1 MAIFQSDGTSP
12 EFKETLKMTCKSGAT
27 TSAVSFQNR
36 VLIRSGPEA
45 L

>member
-1 MAIFQSDGTSP
+1 MGDHGTSP
-12 EFKETLKMTCKSGAT
+12 EFREALKMTCRIGAI
-27 TSAVSFQNR
+27 TSAVSFKNQ